1 MENIENKRRWSKWLC
16 TWVCSIALLSGSF
29 CFAADDELR
38 PGELLKKSLQQ
49 MRVKD
54 YKDAVITM
62 STYLDMVEKTTASGV
77 IKISQDL
84 RFKMITILIETGRL
98 DEAAPALQDYIDK
111 PLGEYPRRAR
121 TMLATC
127 LFSLEKYKE
136 SVVASANAL
145 AYNEDPT
152 SNAGR
157 RELTPDEQERYAKY
171 AEKDF
176 ELEYTDE
183 EVTSLYMTMAEA
195 NYKSEQWEACIEPYE
210 YVAEHTKNEQNK
222 GYAIMQMINAM
233 VAMPAFDQIAEWI
246 PKLYRTPARYDI
258 RVNLALMNV
267 AAALYD
273 EGDFDAA
280 LPLYRMILPRD
291 ELLAYQEGRLR
302 EMRIKNALAPVA
314 DMDIPIAEQ
323 ILFPGKEEKKDEEGG
338 DEVLTPTEVTELE
351 ELIQMVKNLP
361 SYEIDNQYRM
371 AQIYEEVE
379 RYWEAAKFF
388 EVIHKAAPETKMGSF
403 SAYQLVKILL
413 QELDA
418 LPEAEEHGFA
428 YMEKQKTGLES
439 RQIAYLFT
447 MYHQKADNM
456 DEIKALRPYLD
467 NFVRVQ
473 ADNTVTNG
481 TKLYSAIERYD
492 VELYYMQ
499 AVADLVLYNFA
510 ECAEGFKLVI
520 DEFPGSE
527 QEGSALYWYGLSKL
541 FLAQFAD
548 AFEVFEDYGKRFST
562 EQWVDEA
569 LYQGGVCLFGLA
581 GKDPQPDYT
590 AASNRFTYVI
600 TTYSN
605 PNLDEPGSS
614 SVFPEACNMRG
625 DLYGAAGELRRAE
638 DDYRTAI
645 KHAVKPAQATYAV
658 FQLAKVFKAEDDF
671 DRGITLVEE
680 YLAQWGAE
688 ADIAKALFWIGKSKL
703 QKRAMMKDEQLADA
717 LVDEVVADY
726 LSAIVEY
733 GDDVLQDGVDMII
746 EELVN
751 ITSLWLDFDEQ
762 EALLAELKSA
772 IEATDNL
779 VLKLRL
785 RVTIA
790 LITKTEADLGRR
802 LLVELPDFESVSPPV
817 LAAICKISIETKD
830 YSRAEELLDIFK
842 TKFEDSDF
850 VREAYKL
857 RSLGQF
863 SAKDYD
869 GALETISDVQG
880 QYMDDSTMAWAQLM
894 MAQILL
900 EQGDFDMAISNN
912 MMVLGVPAWR
922 GEPVVQAYYQL
933 GQVEEQAG
941 LKESGEEMRNRM
953 AFAHAYYQRVYFQ
966 FKGYANGYWAAEAY
980 LAAARCLGKLDQESD
995 RLNTYRAMLFDSFV
1009 NTLPQADV
1017 ARKELGVA
1025 EVEKIETFIEEGAA
1039 TNIIIAVEG
1048 PSDETTATDSDESE
1062 ASEVESSVAEGEES

>member
-1 MENIENKRRWSKWLC
+1 MENIEKKRRWSKWLC
-16 TWVCSIALLSGSF
+16 AWVCSIALLSGSF
-29 CFAADDELR
+29 CFAADDEPT

-54 YKDAVITM
+54 YKEAVITM
-62 STYLDMVEKTTASGV
+62 SMYLDMVDPSTSQGV
-77 IKISQDL
+77 IKIAQDL
-84 RFKMITILIETGRL
+84 RFKMITILIETDRL

-111 PLGEYPRRAR
+111 PLGEHPRLAR

-127 LFSLEKYKE
+127 LYSISKYKE
-136 SVVASANAL
+136 CVVATANAL

-157 RELTPDEQERYAKY
+157 RELTPDEQDRYTKY

-195 NYKSEQWEACIEPYE
+195 SFKSEQWEASLEPYE

-233 VAMPAFDQIAEWI
+233 VALPAFDRIAEWI

-291 ELLAYQEGRLR
+291 ELLAYQEERLR
-302 EMRIKNALAPVA
+302 EMRIKNAMAPVA
-314 DMDIPIAEQ
+314 GMEISEAEQ
-323 ILFPGKEEKKDEEGG
+323 ILFPDEGGQKDEDGG
-338 DEVLTPTEVTELE
+338 DEVLTPVEVTELE
-351 ELIQMVKNLP
+351 ELIETVKGLP
-361 SYEIDNQYRM
+361 SYEIDIQYRM

-388 EVIHKAAPETKMGSF
+388 DRIHQTAPETKMGSF
-403 SAYQLVKILL
+403 AIHQLVKILL
-413 QELDA
+413 QKLDA

-428 YMEKQKTGLES
+428 YMEKQKTGLEP
-439 RQIAYLFT
+439 RQIVYLFT

-456 DEIKALRPYLD
+456 EKVKVLRPYLD
-467 NFVRVQ
+467 SFVRVQ
-473 ADNTVTNG
+473 DDNTVTNG
-481 TKLYSAIERYD
+481 TSRYETIERYD

-510 ECAEGFKLVI
+510 ECATGFKLVM

-527 QEGSALYWYGLSKL
+527 QEGNALYWYGMSKL
-541 FLAQFAD
+541 FLAQFAE
-548 AFEVFEDYGKRFST
+548 AFEVFEDYGKRFPT
-562 EQWVDEA
+562 EPWADEA

-600 TTYSN
+600 ANYSN
-605 PNLDEPGSS
+605 PNLDESGSS

-625 DLYGAAGELRRAE
+625 DLYGAAGQLRMAE
-638 DDYRTAI
+638 EDYRTAI
-645 KHAVKPAQATYAV
+645 KHAVKPTQATYAV
-658 FQLAKVFKAEDDF
+658 FQLAKVFKAEGDF
-671 DRGITLVEE
+671 DKGITLVEE
-680 YLAQWGAE
+680 YLKQWGAE

-703 QKRAMMKDEQLADA
+703 QKRALMKDEQLADA

-726 LSAIVEY
+726 LAAVIEY

-751 ITSLWLDFDEQ
+751 ITSLWLSFDEQ
-762 EALLAELKSA
+762 DTLLSELKSA
-772 IEATDNL
+772 IEATDSL

-785 RVTIA
+785 RVTMA

-817 LAAICKISIETKD
+817 LSAICKVSIENKD

-863 SAKDYD
+863 AAKDYD
-869 GALETISDVQG
+869 DALETISDAQA
-880 QYMDDSTMAWAQLM
+880 QYMDDPSMAWAQLM

-900 EQGDFDMAISNN
+900 EQGDFSMAITNN

-941 LKESGEEMRNRM
+941 LQESGEEMRNRM

-966 FKGYANGYWAAEAY
+966 YKGYANGYWSAEAY
-980 LAAARCLGKLDQESD
+980 LAAARCLGKLDQEND

-1017 ARKELGVA
+1017 ARQELGAA
-1025 EVEKIETFIEEGAA
+1025 EAGEIETLVEGGVV
-1039 TNIIIAVEG
+1039 TNIIVAVKG
-1048 PSDETTATDSDESE
+1048 SLDETDTTDSDES
-1062 ASEVESSVAEGEES
+1062 VAPETEPSAVEGEES